1 MWRKKGTTRTGKG
14 RSSNLSSEGGLERLR
29 ANSTDYTERIFHDEE
44 FGEENVELVDEEWAS
59 FERVLRLGLDFSG
72 YWVVKLS
79 KYDDE
84 LMRFLFRPVT
94 TREFRQRRLLNSSMD
109 NLPRQKKSSRRR
121 RAQAFYPMPMPSMSD
136 TVDDQDSSSVSSSD
150 EAYETDEDG
159 YIRTLLVL

>member
-1 MWRKKGTTRTGKG
+1 MWRKTGTARAGKG
-14 RSSNLSSEGGLERLR
+14 RNSNLSSPGGLERLR

-59 FERVLRLGLDFSG
+59 FERVLR
-72 YWVVKLS
+72 
-79 KYDDE
+79 
-84 LMRFLFRPVT
+84 
-94 TREFRQRRLLNSSMD
+94 EFRQRRLLNSSMD
-109 NLPRQKKSSRRR
+109 NLPRQKKSARKR

-159 YIRTLLVL
+159 YIRTLVRRKQNFFPLLHVHVHDSSRLSSIR